1 MTGMSRN
8 RISFLASLS
17 EFAVR
22 LEERDAASASKLRI
36 LVRDEA
42 VHEGAISQRRAAQI
56 LDVSD
61 ETVASWLEAGVLETA
76 HTPTS
81 DLPRV
86 EPASLLGVKER
97 LDDLRG
103 QGLSRRAMVSLLRGS
118 PRIGGPED
126 RPWAKQRTDI
136 TDRELANLR
145 AGKVRR

>member
-1 MTGMSRN
+1 MYLRTMDVDKSEDPIGDARLLLERAMKDAVKTEN
-8 RISFLASLS
+8 WELQQLLS
-17 EFAVR
+17 
-22 LEERDAASASKLRI
+22 AADTILSSAEK
-36 LVRDEA
+36 
-42 VHEGAISQRRAAQI
+42 QI

-86 EPASLLGVKER
+86 EPASLLGVKEQ

-103 QGLSRRAMVSLLRGS
+103 QGLSRSALASLLRGS

-136 TDRELANLR
+136 TDRELAELR
-145 AGKVRR
+145 AGKIRR